1 MLKLALDIA
10 FLMFGLAM
18 LLSGWRLM
26 KGPRAADR
34 VLALDSLTTCLMALV
49 LLVGLWVKSETY
61 IEVALLIA
69 LLGFAA
75 TVALALAL
83 PRGGDPR

>member
-1 MLKLALDIA
+1 
-10 FLMFGLAM
+10 
-18 LLSGWRLM
+18 
-26 KGPRAADR
+26 
-34 VLALDSLTTCLMALV
+34 MALV